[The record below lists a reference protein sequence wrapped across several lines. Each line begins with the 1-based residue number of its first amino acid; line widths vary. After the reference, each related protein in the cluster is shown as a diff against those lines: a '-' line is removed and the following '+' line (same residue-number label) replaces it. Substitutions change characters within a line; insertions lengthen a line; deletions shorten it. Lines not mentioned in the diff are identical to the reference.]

1 MKFGM
6 PITGAIVSLITATLQ
21 LPLPAN
27 AIEKAQI
34 KARAS
39 ASQPVEF
46 DIYLPIQHEAD
57 LDALIADQQNPSST
71 NYRHWLT
78 PQQFHDRF
86 APSEAQVSKIKQ
98 ELSVKGLDVTEV
110 HTHSLHVVG
119 SVGAVENAFAT
130 QIANATFSSGKTT
143 LAATRPITLSPTL
156 ASIGA
161 TVVGLSSTIHM
172 HSGVKA
178 ASMLPE
184 NRYSPGGPYWFD
196 DLKQAYSYP
205 SYQVYNGKGATIGV
219 LMESGFKKADMD
231 MYFGHEKLA
240 TPNIQE
246 VKIHGG
252 APFDPNSGASFET
265 ALDIQQSGGMAP
277 KATIVLYN
285 LADLNDS
292 TILDGIRTILETN
305 RVDVVNMSFGGPEL
319 GFTKE
324 YNGGVDFTGLLTV
337 YDNLFKQGNAQGIT
351 FVASS
356 GDSGALGIP
365 PSACFASNATS
376 SCGTYRVSVESPASS
391 PHVTAVGGTNLLTT
405 FSTKSSTLDS
415 AYIKE
420 QAYGDVLTQDIFF
433 GTPAKGAFWGSGGGV
448 SIFFTKPWFQTLVN
462 TGSPM
467 RTIPDLALHMGGCP
481 GGSVSPCK
489 PDRSSV
495 VAAVGGGFFLL
506 IGTSASAPD
515 FTGLLALRI
524 QKTGGRLGN
533 ENYDIYTLAA
543 AQNSGSSLR
552 VYHDDIPGFNGKY
565 SSKKGYNYVV
575 GNGTLYG
582 KDFIHAPNV
591 PSAGIP
597 QTPTNP

>member
-1 MKFGM
+1 MRLGI
-6 PITGAIVSLITATLQ
+6 PITGAVFGLITATLQ
-21 LPLPAN
+21 LPLPAH
-27 AIEKAQI
+27 AIEKAHIQ
-34 KARAS
+34 ARAS

-46 DIYLPIQHEAD
+46 DVYLPIQHEAD
-57 LDALIADQQNPSST
+57 LDALIVSQQNPSSP

-78 PQQFHDRF
+78 PQEFHSRF
-86 APSEAQVSKIKQ
+86 APSDAQVDKIRQ
-98 ELSVKGLDVTEV
+98 ELSLKGLDVTEV

-130 QIANATFSSGKTT
+130 TIANATFSSGRKT

-156 ASIGA
+156 ASAGA
-161 TVVGLSSTIHM
+161 KVVGLSGTIHM

-178 ASMLPE
+178 ASLLPQ
-184 NRYSPGGPYWFD
+184 NRYSSGGPYWFT

-205 SYQVYNGKGATIGV
+205 SYEVYNGKGVTIGI
-219 LMESGFKKADMD
+219 LMTEDFSPADMD
-231 MYFGHEKLA
+231 LYFGHEKLA
-240 TPNIQE
+240 TPKIQE

-252 APFDPNSGASFET
+252 SPFDPNTSFET

-285 LADLNDS
+285 LPDLADSN
-292 TILDGIRTILETN
+292 IADGLTAILESN
-305 RVDVVNMSFGGPEL
+305 RVDVVNMSFGGPEV
-319 GFTKE
+319 GYTKE
-324 YNGGVDFTGLLTV
+324 YNDGVDLTGTLGIF
-337 YDNLFKQGNAQGIT
+337 DDFFKQGNAQGIT

-356 GDSGALGIP
+356 GDQGALGIP
-365 PSACFASNATS
+365 PIKCFDTNATS
-376 SCGTYRVSVESPASS
+376 SCGSYKVSVSIPASS
-391 PHVTAVGGTNLLTT
+391 PHVTAVGGTNLITT
-405 FSTKSSTLDS
+405 SSMKSTTLDS

-420 QAYGDVLTQDIFF
+420 QAYGDPLTQDIFYS
-433 GTPAKGAFWGSGGGV
+433 TPAKGAYWGSGGGV
-448 SIFFTKPWFQTLVN
+448 SIYFKKPWFQTLVN

-467 RTIPDLALHMGGCP
+467 RTIPDVALHMGGCP

-489 PDRSSV
+489 PDRSFDLAV
-495 VAAVGGGFFLL
+495 VGGNLYGL

-515 FTGLLALRI
+515 FAGLLALRI

-533 ENYDIYTLAA
+533 ENYDVYTLAA

-565 SSKKGYNYVV
+565 FSKKGYNYVV